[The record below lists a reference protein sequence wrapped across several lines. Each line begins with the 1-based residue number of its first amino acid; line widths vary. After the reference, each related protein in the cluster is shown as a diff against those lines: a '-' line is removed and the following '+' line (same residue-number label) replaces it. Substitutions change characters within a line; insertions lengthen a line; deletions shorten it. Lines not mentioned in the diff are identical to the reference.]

1 MKETKLEIAYSA
13 KTVND
18 YTKVSKAQR
27 QELESYYQE
36 FADSWCENKGIG
48 KIDIQFNGR
57 IKNTLGRFNQKR
69 SLLTGE
75 HTEYIEL
82 GLQQVLLDAKFNTD
96 YVLDT
101 LVHELTHWE
110 IAFYGG
116 DSRDGSREFE
126 RALAINKAA
135 SSGTTP
141 KSKQLSKKKL
151 CWYQLVD
158 IYQMTDKAT
167 GKPIAKYPVEHTNK
181 EKWQGQASTW
191 LRVNGIRANAKRIG
205 FKINYVEQ
213 G

>member
-1 MKETKLEIAYSA
+1 MKETKLEIAYST
-13 KTVND
+13 KTVNN

-27 QELESYYQE
+27 QQLESYYQE
-36 FADSWCENKGIG
+36 FADNWCEDMGIG

-57 IKNTLGRFNQKR
+57 IKNTLGRFNR
-69 SLLTGE
+69 TNNLFTGE
-75 HTEYIEL
+75 HTEYIDL
-82 GLQQVLLDAKFNTD
+82 SLQQVLLDAKFNTD
-96 YVLDT
+96 YALDT

-110 IAFYGG
+110 ISFYGG
-116 DSRDGSREFE
+116 DSHDGSEEFE

-141 KSKQLSKKKL
+141 KSKQVSKKKL

-158 IYQMTDKAT
+158 IYQMTDKTT

-181 EKWQGQASTW
+181 EKWQGQAGTW
-191 LRVNGIRANAKRIG
+191 LRCNGIRVNAKRIG
-205 FKINYVEQ
+205 FKINFVEQ